1 MRTIPS
7 REEFLKGC
15 NAYEEHEKRDSM
27 YKVSTFLVSHFWGKF
42 NEMADGLGV
51 LLLTWNQAF
60 YRYGIFNFD
69 NLENCIHN
77 NFYKL
82 ETFRKR
88 IITDLQVLDQN
99 DIKSLFNNFLEALR
113 VERDG
118 KQKKSPVAVAKAL
131 HILAPNFFPLWDKKI
146 AEAHGLRFKNPD
158 DEYFAFCKISAYLA
172 QEIKDYVEHP
182 VKPLL
187 RLIDEYNYAKFTK
200 NWI

>member
-69 NLENCIHN
+69 NLENCIRN

-88 IITDLQVLDQN
+88 IITDLQVSDEN
-99 DIKSLFNNFLEALR
+99 DIKSLFNNFLEALYSLPKVFTAPPHPSPLPPLGGEGR
-113 VERDG
+113 RG
-118 KQKKSPVAVAKAL
+118 K
-131 HILAPNFFPLWDKKI
+131 NFWQTL
-146 AEAHGLRFKNPD
+146 
-158 DEYFAFCKISAYLA
+158 
-172 QEIKDYVEHP
+172 
-182 VKPLL
+182 
-187 RLIDEYNYAKFTK
+187 
-200 NWI
+200 